1 MDDAGIN
8 AFVEFREPRRV
19 PIHSTTTQ
27 LCAGTSETMFA
38 KARDTFPVRVITDN
52 VFGALRA
59 DSTDTRGDVAT
70 MRSVREDTRE
80 AVRDNAT
87 YRPPKSNTP
96 TSENML
102 IVRRGFADWRDR
114 APKPLLARDTCVN
127 RISIEVS

>member
-1 MDDAGIN
+1 
-8 AFVEFREPRRV
+8 
-19 PIHSTTTQ
+19 
-27 LCAGTSETMFA
+27 MFA

-96 TSENML
+96 TSESML